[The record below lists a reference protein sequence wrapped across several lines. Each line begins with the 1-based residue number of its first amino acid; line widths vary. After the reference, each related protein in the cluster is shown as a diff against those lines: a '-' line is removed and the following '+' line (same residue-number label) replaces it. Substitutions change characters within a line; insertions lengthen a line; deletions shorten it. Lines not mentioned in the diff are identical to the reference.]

1 MRMNRAEEN
10 VPEDLPG
17 SYSDKGD
24 RGMSIGPQGVDDFA
38 FDITGE
44 GGTENLFNGFVIF
57 RGFIPNDNIH
67 VSDCTNISTFTILEY
82 TVKF

>member
-10 VPEDLPG
+10 MPEDSPVT
-17 SYSDKGD
+17 YSDEGD
-24 RGMSIGPQGVDDFA
+24 RGMSIGSQGVDDFA
-38 FDITGE
+38 FGIAGE
-44 GGTENLFNGFVIF
+44 GSTENLFNGFVIF

-67 VSDCTNISTFTILEY
+67 VLDCTNISTFTILEY